1 MVRGRHGG
9 VPVSGPGPAG
19 IHARRKQEAAR
30 AVEYDL
36 RLLRAG
42 HRDEFTFGHDPER
55 GFWVIRDGRIS
66 TLLTAP
72 TPDELGSKIRDTWGK
87 AAS

>member
-1 MVRGRHGG
+1 M
-9 VPVSGPGPAG
+9 SGPGPAG
-19 IHARRKQEAAR
+19 TYARRKREAAR

-36 RLLRAG
+36 RLLRMD

-55 GFWVIRDGRIS
+55 GFWVIRDGRIG

-72 TPDELGSKIRDTWGK
+72 AADELGGKIRDTWEE